1 MNTTKEIIADC
12 EHRMTKAIEAFHNE
26 LNKIR
31 TGRASTA
38 LLDTVKVDAY
48 GTMMSLNQ
56 VANLSVPDAHTLA
69 VQPWDR
75 GMAGA
80 IEKAIRDANLGLNPS
95 SDGTTVRVPMPPLT
109 EERRKEI
116 TKLVKKHGEE
126 SKIAIRNVRRD
137 AMKHL
142 EKAEADEH
150 FSEDE
155 RKRGEDDI
163 QKKTD
168 LKVKD
173 IDALVVAKEKEVMA
187 V

>member
-12 EHRMTKAIEAFHNE
+12 DHRMAKALESCNNE
-26 LNKIR
+26 LSKIR

-48 GTMMSLNQ
+48 GTMMTLNQ
-56 VANLSVPDAHTLA
+56 VANLSVPDAHSIA
-69 VQPWDR
+69 IQPWDR
-75 GMAGA
+75 GLSGA

-95 SDGTTVRVPMPPLT
+95 SDGTFVRVPMPPMT

-116 TKLVKKHGEE
+116 TKIVKKLGEE
-126 SKIAIRNVRRD
+126 AKISIRNVRRD
-137 AMKHL
+137 AMEHL
-142 EKAEADEH
+142 KKAEKDEH

-155 RKRGEDDI
+155 RKRGEDDV

-168 LKVKD
+168 HKVKE

>member
-1 MNTTKEIIADC
+1 MNTTKEIITDC
-12 EHRMTKAIEAFHNE
+12 DHRMAKALESFNNE
-26 LNKIR
+26 LSKIR
-31 TGRASTA
+31 TGRASTG

-48 GTMMSLNQ
+48 GTMMTLNQ
-56 VANLSVPDAHTLA
+56 VANLSVPDAHSIA
-69 VQPWDR
+69 IQPWDR
-75 GMAGA
+75 GLSGA

-95 SDGTTVRVPMPPLT
+95 SDGTFVRVPMPPMT

-116 TKLVKKHGEE
+116 TKIVKKLGEE
-126 SKIAIRNVRRD
+126 AKISIRNVRRD
-137 AMKHL
+137 AMEHL
-142 EKAEADEH
+142 KKAEKEEH

-168 LKVKD
+168 QRVKD
-173 IDALVVAKEKEVMA
+173 IDGLVAAKEKEVMA

>member
-12 EHRMTKAIEAFHNE
+12 EHRMVKAIEALHNE

-56 VANLSVPDAHTLA
+56 VANLSVPDAHSIA
-69 VQPWDR
+69 IQPWDR
-75 GMAGA
+75 GLANH
-80 IEKAIRDANLGLNPS
+80 IEKAIRDAGLGLNPS
-95 SDGTTVRVPMPPLT
+95 SDGTFVRVPMPPLT

-116 TKLVKKHGEE
+116 TKLVKKHGEDA
-126 SKIAIRNVRRD
+126 KIAVRNVRRD
-137 AMKHL
+137 AMEHL
-142 EKAEADEH
+142 KKAEKAEH

-155 RKRGEDDI
+155 RKRGEDEI

-168 LKVKD
+168 QKVKD
-173 IDALVVAKEKEVMA
+173 IDALVISKEKEVMA

>member
-12 EHRMTKAIEAFHNE
+12 EHRMAKAIDALHNE

-38 LLDTVKVDAY
+38 LIDTVKVDAY

-56 VANLSVPDAHTLA
+56 VANLSVPDAHTITI
-69 VQPWDR
+69 QPWDR
-75 GMAGA
+75 GLSGH
-80 IEKAIRDANLGLNPS
+80 IEKAIRDAGLGLNPS
-95 SDGTTVRVPMPPLT
+95 SDGTFVRVPMPPLT

-126 SKIAIRNVRRD
+126 AKIAVRNVRRD
-137 AMKHL
+137 AMEHL
-142 EKAEADEH
+142 KKAEKAEH
-150 FSEDE
+150 LSEDE

-168 LKVKD
+168 QKVKD
-173 IDALVVAKEKEVMA
+173 IDALVASKEKEVMA

>member
-12 EHRMTKAIEAFHNE
+12 EHRMAKAIESCQNE

-38 LLDTVKVDAY
+38 LLDSVKVDAY
-48 GTMMSLNQ
+48 GTMMTLNQ
-56 VANLSVPDAHTLA
+56 VANLSVPDAHTIA
-69 VQPWDR
+69 IQAWDR
-75 GMAGA
+75 GLTSA
-80 IEKAIRDANLGLNPS
+80 IEKAIRDANLGFNPS
-95 SDGTTVRVPMPPLT
+95 SDGTFVRVPMPPLT

-116 TKLVKKHGEE
+116 TKLVKKLGED
-126 SKIAIRNVRRD
+126 SKVAIRNVRRD
-137 AMKHL
+137 AMEHL
-142 EKAEADEH
+142 KKAEKEDH

-173 IDALVVAKEKEVMA
+173 IDGIVAAKEKEVMA

>member
-1 MNTTKEIIADC
+1 MNTTKEIIVDC
-12 EHRMTKAIEAFHNE
+12 DHRMAKALDSFNNE

-48 GTMMSLNQ
+48 GTMMTLNQ
-56 VANLSVPDAHTLA
+56 VANLSVPDAHSIA
-69 VQPWDR
+69 IQPWDR
-75 GMAGA
+75 GLSSA

-95 SDGTTVRVPMPPLT
+95 SDGTFVRVPMPPMT

-116 TKLVKKHGEE
+116 TKIVKKLGEE
-126 SKIAIRNVRRD
+126 AKISIRNVRRD
-137 AMKHL
+137 AMEHL
-142 EKAEADEH
+142 KKAEKEEH

-155 RKRGEDDI
+155 RKRGEDDV

-168 LKVKD
+168 QKVKD
-173 IDALVVAKEKEVMA
+173 IDALVIAKEKEVMA